1 MAELQTLLK
10 PAENEGDQMQGVGL
24 IKAFRQALQV
34 WTHSFSWS
42 RKASAYQSIQTSTAC
57 SSRLKMAFNR
67 EEPMIRPDINVS
79 SCLPCFLLV
88 QASFR
93 SASQKPLST

>member
-42 RKASAYQSIQTSTAC
+42 RKASA
-57 SSRLKMAFNR
+57 
-67 EEPMIRPDINVS
+67 
-79 SCLPCFLLV
+79 
-88 QASFR
+88 
-93 SASQKPLST
+93 